1 MAVTSLLLTKISVV
15 IPKILLC
22 DDSSMA
28 AVLNVWMAVIRK
40 LTKLLD
46 FTHSGCW
53 MFTFSCWKNDIT
65 SGGYE

>member
-28 AVLNVWMAVIRK
+28 AVLNAWMTVIRK
-40 LTKLLD
+40 LTKLPGFYSFRLLD
-46 FTHSGCW
+46 VLIL
-53 MFTFSCWKNDIT
+53 MLEK
-65 SGGYE
+65 